1 MFPFLAWL
9 YSLPRKGKALVDDCG
24 LRNNAPKREKFN
36 FRLPSVAQ
44 KRRQIGSTPAKL
56 AHARK
61 ENRTRVS
68 GGIEPTLADILFKIM

>member
-24 LRNNAPKREKFN
+24 FRENATKREKFN
-36 FRLPSVAQ
+36 FRLPSLAQ
-44 KRRQIGSTPAKL
+44 KRRQFGFTPTKL

-68 GGIEPTLADILFKIM
+68 GGIEPTLVEILFKIM